1 MTFTGL
7 THPTRPLSLH
17 TLTGLHEMVE
27 MHEDMQSCCEHQLH
41 CTHTIRV
48 TELPVEL
55 VLKCSR
61 ETDRES

>member
-1 MTFTGL
+1 
-7 THPTRPLSLH
+7 
-17 TLTGLHEMVE
+17 MVE
-27 MHEDMQSCCEHQLH
+27 MHEDMQSCCEHQLC

-48 TELPVEL
+48 TELSVEL